1 MDPLT
6 QDQRS
11 ERMRRVRQ
19 RGTTPEM
26 TVRRRLHAMGF
37 RYGLH
42 RRDLPGRPDIVLTRH
57 RAAVFVHGCFWH
69 SHPGCRLA
77 TVPKSRTEYWDGK
90 LEENRRRDARALE
103 ALEGAGWRVLVVWE
117 CETRSP
123 QTLQEELAEFLLCSP
138 PPT

>member
-1 MDPLT
+1 MDSLT

-26 TVRRRLHAMGF
+26 IVRRRLHAMGF

-42 RRDLPGRPDIVLTRH
+42 RRDLPGRPDIVLARH
-57 RAAVFVHGCFWH
+57 RAAVFVHAGC
-69 SHPGCRLA
+69 GLA
-77 TVPKSRTEYWDGK
+77 TVPKSRTQYWDGK

-123 QTLQEELAEFLLCSP
+123 RTLEEKLTRFFLCSP